1 MTNVGTVVDEA
12 AKVGGTCTGAGTV
25 YEKNRTTL
33 DPVDDNTRRNQGD
46 DCGCDHECSHKLG
59 YHDANVKVFVEDVY
73 EGDEFDD
80 AMDVDVDDAIALFTR
95 QS

>member
-46 DCGCDHECSHKLG
+46 DCGCDHV
-59 YHDANVKVFVEDVY
+59 NVLINEVITMQTSKFLWR
-73 EGDEFDD
+73 
-80 AMDVDVDDAIALFTR
+80 MFTKGM
-95 QS
+95 SLMMPWMLC